1 MRRRRGRLSRQ
12 GEHGG
17 RKEPIGYTAR
27 RHFSS
32 PKMNLL
38 KTLATVSGLTLLSR
52 ISGLVRDLLTARLFG
67 ASLMT
72 DAFFL
77 AFSLPNLLRR
87 LFAEGAFSQAF
98 VPILGEYKG
107 RKSED
112 ETRSLID
119 DVATILA
126 WVLLAVT
133 ALGVLAAPVLIWI
146 VAPGFSADPPKFAT
160 AVSLLRIMFPYIG
173 FISLVALAGGIL
185 NTWARFS
192 VPAFTPVLLNL
203 SFIVSMVVFA
213 RGDDPSIEVLGWAV
227 LGGGVLQLA
236 FQVPALMK
244 IGMLPRIR
252 VDLRAAWADAGVR
265 RVLKQMGPAVLGV
278 SVAQV
283 SLVINRVF
291 QSFLGTGSIS
301 WLFYADRLMEFPT
314 GMLGVA
320 LGTILLPYLS
330 RANAAERHDDYNAL
344 LDWGLRI
351 ACLLALPAAV
361 ALMVLALPLIATMFH
376 HGRFGAED
384 VVMSAGAL
392 RAYAV
397 GLPGLILVKV
407 LAPGFYARQ
416 DLRTPVRI
424 ALLVLLA
431 TQAMNVAFIGPLKH
445 AGLALAIGLGA
456 CINASLLFRG
466 LRRRGIYT
474 PLPGW
479 GGFAWRIAVALVMLG
494 GTLWLAA
501 SSFDWLA
508 DGHAWLRVAV
518 LAGVVSGGI
527 AVYGLTLLVLGFR
540 PKDFKRRV

>member
-1 MRRRRGRLSRQ
+1 
-12 GEHGG
+12 
-17 RKEPIGYTAR
+17 
-27 RHFSS
+27 
-32 PKMNLL
+32 MNLL
-38 KTLATVSGLTLLSR
+38 KTLATISGLTLLSR
-52 ISGLVRDLLTARLFG
+52 ISGLVRDLMTARLFG

-107 RKSED
+107 RRTAD

-126 WVLLAVT
+126 WILFGVT
-133 ALGVLAAPVLIWI
+133 LLGVLAAPLLIWV

-160 AVSLLRIMFPYIG
+160 AVDLLRIMFPYIG

-185 NTWARFS
+185 NTWAKFS

-203 SFIVSMVVFA
+203 SFIGSMLLFA
-213 RGDDPSIEVLGWAV
+213 RGETPSIRVLAWAV

-236 FQVPALMK
+236 FQVPALIK
-244 IGMLPRIR
+244 VGMLPRIR
-252 VDLRAAWADAGVR
+252 FDLRSAWADPGVR

-314 GMLGVA
+314 GLLGVA

-330 RANAAERHDDYNAL
+330 RAHADDRRDDYNAL
-344 LDWGLRI
+344 LDWGLRL
-351 ACLLALPAAV
+351 ACMLALPAAV

-376 HGRFGAED
+376 HGRFSAQD
-384 VVMSAGAL
+384 AVMSSEAL
-392 RAYAV
+392 RAYAI

-424 ALLVLLA
+424 ALLVLLT
-431 TQAMNVAFIGPLKH
+431 TQAMNVAFIGPLQH

-456 CINASLLFRG
+456 CMNAGLLFAG

-474 PLPGW
+474 PLAGW
-479 GGFAWRIAVALVMLG
+479 FGFLWRIAVALVALG
-494 GTLWLAA
+494 TTLWFA
-501 SSFDWLA
+501 SAQVDWLR
-508 DGHAWLRVAV
+508 DGQAWERVGA
-518 LAGVVSGGI
+518 LALVVGGGF

-540 PKDFKRRV
+540 PNDFKRRV

>member
-1 MRRRRGRLSRQ
+1 
-12 GEHGG
+12 
-17 RKEPIGYTAR
+17 
-27 RHFSS
+27 
-32 PKMNLL
+32 MNLL

-52 ISGLVRDLLTARLFG
+52 ISGLIRDLLVARLFG

-107 RKSED
+107 RRSES

-126 WVLLAVT
+126 WILVAVT
-133 ALGVLAAPVLIWI
+133 ALGVLAAPLLIWV
-146 VAPGFSADPPKFAT
+146 VAPGFSADPPKYAT
-160 AVSLLRIMFPYIG
+160 AVGLLRIMFPYIG

-203 SFIVSMVVFA
+203 SFIGSMLLFA
-213 RGDDPSIEVLGWAV
+213 RGSNPSIEVLAWAV

-236 FQVPALMK
+236 FQIPALRRV
-244 IGMLPRIR
+244 GMLPRIR
-252 VDLRAAWADAGVR
+252 LDLRAAWSDAGVR
-265 RVLKQMGPAVLGV
+265 RVLRQMGPAVLGV
-278 SVAQV
+278 SVAQI

-314 GMLGVA
+314 GMLGVG

-330 RANAAERHDDYNAL
+330 RAHAAERHDDYNAL
-344 LDWGLRI
+344 LDWGLRL

-376 HGRFGAED
+376 HGRFSAED
-384 VVMSAGAL
+384 AVMSADAL

-456 CINASLLFRG
+456 CINAGFLFTG
-466 LRRRGIYT
+466 LRKRGIYR

-479 GGFAWRIAVALVMLG
+479 GSFWWKVTLALLALG
-494 GTLWLAA
+494 A
-501 SSFDWLA
+501 SLHWASAQFDWLR
-508 DGHAWLRVAV
+508 DGQAFQRVGA
-518 LAGVVSGGI
+518 LALVVSGGGAI
-527 AVYGLTLLVLGFR
+527 YLLTLLVLGFR